1 MLLDVTRLHEPTRGV
16 LAYHKAPTTPD
27 VSQGIETAVREIL
40 KGADVPAKSISS
52 LSIGTTAF
60 INAVL
65 EADGRRL
72 AKVAVIRLCGPYTK
86 QCPPFV
92 DFPPRLRALTEG
104 HVGYVDGGLQSASM
118 LFKSCKICSSRRSVD
133 GREILP
139 LDEAQLAEQ
148 CNIITHEG
156 LQNVCSRIFMSMSAE
171 SEVECTPGRYMWYIL
186 SFGQYRGAGRTRCT
200 DCTAQSW

>member
-1 MLLDVTRLHEPTRGV
+1 M
-16 LAYHKAPTTPD
+16 
-27 VSQGIETAVREIL
+27 REIL
-40 KGADVPAKSISS
+40 NGAGVPAKSISS

-104 HVGYVDGGLQSASM
+104 YVGYVDGGLQSM
-118 LFKSCKICSSRRSVD
+118 WTSSTSRMYSS
-133 GREILP
+133 
-139 LDEAQLAEQ
+139 
-148 CNIITHEG
+148 EG
-156 LQNVCSRIFMSMSAE
+156 
-171 SEVECTPGRYMWYIL
+171 
-186 SFGQYRGAGRTRCT
+186 
-200 DCTAQSW
+200 D